1 MNILLLS
8 TGSVS
13 AYLSHKLAYQLK
25 EDGHEV
31 KHYMTKAA
39 GELMMYSKGSLS
51 TTSNTNVSFGQSF
64 YTGHFSSYYTLT
76 HEIADWHDK
85 AGHPVGHIDLVRW
98 ADVCVVCPADYN
110 IVGKMANGVADDFV
124 TSVLAAWMGCGKKLY
139 ICEAM
144 NSMMYQGPVY
154 QRNRT
159 YLDSLDFVR
168 FIEPT
173 VKNLACGGIGI
184 GGLADITT
192 VKNIVEGHVW
202 HQPIKQEDLLGKPVY
217 NGPAEIAK
225 GMFGKFI
232 CDDMLN
238 EFVRGKC
245 REKFR
250 DYIPRF
256 YEPGAFG
263 AIRKFDIHEGM
274 DIYTHDGAD
283 VYPVEEGVVTA
294 VYEFTGKN
302 ANCDWWNPT
311 WCIKVQGKSGVV
323 TYGELAKP
331 RDGIQVGKKV
341 YPCISIGHVTPVLKP
356 EKYRPDIRNHSVA
369 MLHLELRTETCHLDG
384 WKLDGQRDKKL
395 LDPTPYLKSK
405 DLITV

>member
-39 GELMMYSKGSLS
+39 GQMMALSKGSNS
-51 TTSNTNVSFGQSF
+51 KDAESQTF
-64 YTGHFSSYYTLT
+64 YTNHFSNYISIEREAL
-76 HEIADWHDK
+76 DWHDK
-85 AGHPVGHIDLVRW
+85 PSHPVKHIDIVRW
-98 ADVCVVCPADYN
+98 ADICVVCPADYN

-124 TSVLAAWMGCGKKLY
+124 SSILAAWMGCGKKLY

-144 NSMMYQGPVY
+144 NSMMYQGPIY
-154 QRNRT
+154 QKNRN

-192 VKNIVEGHVW
+192 IKNIVEGHVW
-202 HQPIKQEDLLGKPVY
+202 HQPIKQEDLLGKPTY

-245 REKFR
+245 KERFR

-263 AIRKFDIHEGM
+263 AIRKFDIHEGV
-274 DIYTHDGAD
+274 DIYTHDGAE

-294 VYEFTGKN
+294 VYEFTGKK
-302 ANCDWWNPT
+302 ADCPWWNPT

-323 TYGELAKP
+323 TYGELEKP

-341 YPCISIGHVTPVLKP
+341 YPCISIGYVTPVLKP

-384 WKLDGQRDKKL
+384 WQLEGQRDKRL

-405 DLITV
+405 DLIAT

>member
-39 GELMMYSKGSLS
+39 GQMMALSKGSNS
-51 TTSNTNVSFGQSF
+51 KNVENQTF
-64 YTGHFSSYYTLT
+64 YTSHFSNYISIEREAL
-76 HEIADWHDK
+76 DWHDK
-85 AGHPVGHIDLVRW
+85 PTHPVKHIDLVRW
-98 ADVCVVCPADYN
+98 ADICVVCPADYN

-124 TSVLAAWMGCGKKLY
+124 SSVLAAWMGCGKKLY
-139 ICEAM
+139 VCEAM

-154 QRNRT
+154 QKNRS

-192 VKNIVEGHVW
+192 IKNIIEGHVW
-202 HQPIKQEDLLGKPVY
+202 HQPIHQEDLLGAPTY
-217 NGPAEIAK
+217 NGPAELAK
-225 GMFGKFI
+225 AMFGKFVY
-232 CDDMLN
+232 DAN
-238 EFVRGKC
+238 SNVFVRGKC
-245 REKFR
+245 RESFR
-250 DYIPRF
+250 DYLPKF

-263 AIRKFDIHEGM
+263 AIRRFDVHEGV
-274 DIYTHDGAD
+274 DIYTYANAP
-283 VYPVEEGVVTA
+283 VYAVEDGVVTA
-294 VYEFTGKN
+294 TYVFTGKK
-302 ANCDWWNPT
+302 AKCEWWNET
-311 WCIKVQGKSGVV
+311 WCVKVEGKSGVI
-323 TYGELAKP
+323 TYGELSKP
-331 RDGIQVGKKV
+331 TIEVGEDV
-341 YPCISIGHVTPVLKP
+341 LGGVTIVGRVTPVLKP

-384 WKLDGQRDKKL
+384 WKLGGQRDRKL

-405 DLITV
+405 DII

>member
-39 GELMMYSKGSLS
+39 GQMMALSKGSNS
-51 TTSNTNVSFGQSF
+51 KNVENQTF
-64 YTGHFSSYYTLT
+64 YTSHFSNYISIEREAL
-76 HEIADWHDK
+76 DWHDK
-85 AGHPVGHIDLVRW
+85 PTHPVKHIDLVRW
-98 ADVCVVCPADYN
+98 ADICVVCPADYN

-124 TSVLAAWMGCGKKLY
+124 SSVLAAWMGCGKKLY
-139 ICEAM
+139 VCEAM

-154 QRNRT
+154 QKNRS
-159 YLDSLDFVR
+159 YLDSLDFIR

-192 VKNIVEGHVW
+192 IKNIIEGHVW
-202 HQPIKQEDLLGKPVY
+202 HQPIHQEDLLGAPTY
-217 NGPAEIAK
+217 NGPAELAK
-225 GMFGKFI
+225 AMFGKFVY
-232 CDDMLN
+232 DAN
-238 EFVRGKC
+238 SNVFVRGKC
-245 REKFR
+245 MESFR
-250 DYIPRF
+250 DYLPKF

-263 AIRKFDIHEGM
+263 AIRRFDIHEGV
-274 DIYTHDGAD
+274 DIYTYANAP
-283 VYPVEEGVVTA
+283 VYAVEDGVVTA
-294 VYEFTGKN
+294 TYVFTGKK
-302 ANCDWWNPT
+302 AKCEWWNET
-311 WCIKVQGKSGVV
+311 WCVKVEGKSGVI
-323 TYGELAKP
+323 TYGELSKP
-331 RDGIQVGKKV
+331 TIEVGENV
-341 YPCISIGHVTPVLKP
+341 LGGVTIVGRVTPVLRP

-369 MLHLELRTETCHLDG
+369 MLHIELRKETCHLDG
-384 WKLDGQRDKKL
+384 WKLEGERDKRL

-405 DLITV
+405 DLEAS

>member
-39 GELMMYSKGSLS
+39 GELMMHSKGSLS
-51 TTSNTNVSFGQSF
+51 TAADTNVSFCQSF
-64 YTGHFSSYYTLT
+64 YTGQFSAYYTLT

-85 AGHPVGHIDLVRW
+85 AGHPVHHIELVRW

-110 IVGKMANGVADDFV
+110 IVGKMTNGIADDFV
-124 TSVLAAWMGCGKKLY
+124 SSVLAAWMGCGKKLY
-139 ICEAM
+139 ICESM

-154 QRNRT
+154 QKNRA

-245 REKFR
+245 KEKFR
-250 DYIPRF
+250 DYLPKF

-263 AIRKFDIHEGM
+263 AIRKFDIHEGV
-274 DIYTHDGAD
+274 DIYTYDGAE
-283 VYPVEEGVVTA
+283 VHAVEDGVVTA
-294 VYEFTGKN
+294 IYEFTGKN

-311 WCIKVQGKSGVV
+311 WCIKVEGKSGIV

-331 RDGIQVGKKV
+331 DGRISVGAKV
-341 YPCISIGHVTPVLKP
+341 HPGDFIGFVTPVLKP
-356 EKYRPDIRNHSVA
+356 EKYRTDIRNHSVA
-369 MLHLELRTETCHLDG
+369 MLHLELRKETYRLDG
-384 WKLDGQRDKKL
+384 WKLDGERDKRL

-405 DLITV
+405 DLLSM

>member
-39 GELMMYSKGSLS
+39 GQMMALSKGSNS
-51 TTSNTNVSFGQSF
+51 KDAESQTF
-64 YTGHFSSYYTLT
+64 YTSHFSNYISIERETL
-76 HEIADWHDK
+76 DWHDK
-85 AGHPVGHIDLVRW
+85 PTHPIKHIDLVRW
-98 ADVCVVCPADYN
+98 ADICVVCPADYN
-110 IVGKMANGVADDFV
+110 IVGKMANGIADDFV
-124 TSVLAAWMGCGKKLY
+124 SSVLAAWMGCGKKLY

-144 NSMMYQGPVY
+144 NSMMYQGPIY
-154 QRNRT
+154 QKNRN
-159 YLDSLDFVR
+159 YLDSLDFTR

-192 VKNIVEGHVW
+192 IKNIVEGHVW
-202 HQPIKQEDLLGKPVY
+202 HQPIKQEDLLGAPTY
-217 NGPAEIAK
+217 HGQSENDK
-225 GMFGKFI
+225 GMFGKFVY
-232 CDDMLN
+232 DANSN

-245 REKFR
+245 RERFR

-263 AIRKFDIHEGM
+263 AIRKFDIHEGV
-274 DIYTHDGAD
+274 DIYTHDGAP
-283 VYPVEEGVVTA
+283 VYAVEDGVVTA
-294 VYEFTGKN
+294 VYEFTGKK

-311 WCIKVQGKSGVV
+311 WCVKVEGKSGVV
-323 TYGELAKP
+323 TYGELIEP
-331 RDGIQVGKKV
+331 MINVGAKV
-341 YPCISIGHVTPVLKP
+341 YAGGIIGHVTPVLKP

-384 WKLDGQRDKKL
+384 WQLEGQRDKRL
-395 LDPTPYLKSK
+395 LDPTPYLKNK
-405 DLITV
+405 DLILS

>member
-1 MNILLLS
+1 MNILILS

-39 GELMMYSKGSLS
+39 GQMMALSKGSNS
-51 TTSNTNVSFGQSF
+51 KNAENQTF
-64 YTGHFSSYYTLT
+64 YTNHFSNYISIEREAL
-76 HEIADWHDK
+76 DWHDLT
-85 AGHPVGHIDLVRW
+85 AHPVRHIDLVRW
-98 ADVCVVCPADYN
+98 ADICIVCPADYN
-110 IVGKMANGVADDFV
+110 IVGKMANGIADDFI
-124 TSVLAAWMGCGKKLY
+124 SSILAAWMGCGKKLY
-139 ICEAM
+139 TCEAM

-154 QRNRT
+154 QKNRS

-192 VKNIVEGHVW
+192 IKNIIEGHVW
-202 HQPIKQEDLLGKPVY
+202 HQPIKQEDLLGKPTY

-238 EFVRGKC
+238 QFVRGKC

-263 AIRKFDIHEGM
+263 AIRKFDIHEGV
-274 DIYTHDGAD
+274 DIYTHAD
-283 VYPVEEGVVTA
+283 APVYAVEDGVVTA
-294 VYEFTGKN
+294 TYVFTGKK
-302 ANCDWWNPT
+302 AECEWWNET
-311 WCIKVQGKSGVV
+311 WCIKVEGKSGVV
-323 TYGELAKP
+323 TYGELKKP
-331 RDGIQVGKKV
+331 RID
-341 YPCISIGHVTPVLKP
+341 ISIGTKVKAGDAIGQVTPVLKP

-369 MLHLELRTETCHLDG
+369 MLHIELRTETCHLDG
-384 WKLDGQRDKKL
+384 WKLNGERDKRL

-405 DLITV
+405 DLILH

>member
-25 EDGHEV
+25 GDGHEV

-39 GELMMYSKGSLS
+39 GQMMALSKGSNS
-51 TTSNTNVSFGQSF
+51 KNAESQTF
-64 YTGHFSSYYTLT
+64 YTSHFSNYISIEREALN
-76 HEIADWHDK
+76 WHDK
-85 AGHPVGHIDLVRW
+85 VGHPVQHIDLVRW
-98 ADVCVVCPADYN
+98 ADICVVCPADYN
-110 IVGKMANGVADDFV
+110 IVGKMANGIADDFV
-124 TSVLAAWMGCGKKLY
+124 SSILAAWMGCGKKLY
-139 ICEAM
+139 VCEAM

-154 QRNRT
+154 QKNRS

-192 VKNIVEGHVW
+192 IKNIIEGHVW
-202 HQPIKQEDLLGKPVY
+202 HQPIHQEDLLGAPTY
-217 NGPAEIAK
+217 NGPAELAK
-225 GMFGKFI
+225 AMFGKFVY
-232 CDDMLN
+232 DANSN

-245 REKFR
+245 RESFR
-250 DYIPRF
+250 DYLPKF

-263 AIRKFDIHEGM
+263 AIRRFDIHEGV
-274 DIYTHDGAD
+274 DIYTYANAPVYAVEDGI
-283 VYPVEEGVVTA
+283 VTA
-294 VYEFTGKN
+294 TYVFTGKK
-302 ANCDWWNPT
+302 AECEWWNET
-311 WCIKVQGKSGVV
+311 WCVKVEGKSGVI
-323 TYGELAKP
+323 TYGELSKP
-331 RDGIQVGKKV
+331 TIEVGEDV
-341 YPCISIGHVTPVLKP
+341 LGGVTIVGRVTPVLRP

-369 MLHLELRTETCHLDG
+369 MLHLELRKETCHLDG
-384 WKLDGQRDKKL
+384 WKLEGERDKRL

-405 DLITV
+405 DLEIA

>member
-31 KHYMTKAA
+31 KHYMTKVA
-39 GELMMYSKGSLS
+39 GQMMALSKGSNS
-51 TTSNTNVSFGQSF
+51 KDAESQTF
-64 YTGHFSSYYTLT
+64 YTDHFSNYISIEREAL
-76 HEIADWHDK
+76 DWHDK
-85 AGHPVGHIDLVRW
+85 PSHPVKHIDLVRW
-98 ADVCVVCPADYN
+98 ADICVVCPADYN
-110 IVGKMANGVADDFV
+110 IVGKMANGIADDFV
-124 TSVLAAWMGCGKKLY
+124 SSILAAWMGCGKKLY

-144 NSMMYQGPVY
+144 NSMMYQGPIY
-154 QRNRT
+154 QKNRN

-192 VKNIVEGHVW
+192 IKNIVEGHVW
-202 HQPIKQEDLLGKPVY
+202 RQPIRQEDLLGKPTY

-245 REKFR
+245 RESFR

-263 AIRKFDIHEGM
+263 AIRKFDIHEGV
-274 DIYTHDGAD
+274 DIYTHDGAE
-283 VYPVEEGVVTA
+283 VYPVETGVITA

-331 RDGIQVGKKV
+331 RDSMKVGKKV
-341 YPCISIGHVTPVLKP
+341 YPCLSIGHVTPVLKP

-384 WKLDGQRDKKL
+384 WQLEGQRDKRL

-405 DLITV
+405 DLIAT

>member
-13 AYLSHKLAYQLK
+13 AYLSHKLAVELK
-25 EDGHEV
+25 DDGHEV
-31 KHYMTKAA
+31 KHYMTKMA
-39 GELMMYSKGSLS
+39 GELMVLNKNCLS
-51 TTSNTNVSFGQSF
+51 TNAENPTFGSS
-64 YTGHFSSYYTLT
+64 HFSVYISVKREAL
-76 HEIADWHDK
+76 DWHDK
-85 AGHPVGHIDLVRW
+85 PSHPVKHIDLVHW
-98 ADVCVVCPADYN
+98 ADICVVCPADYN

-124 TSVLAAWMGCGKKLY
+124 SSVLAAWMGCGKKLY

-154 QRNRT
+154 QKNRT

-184 GGLADITT
+184 GGLADITII
-192 VKNIVEGHVW
+192 KNIVEGHVW
-202 HQPIKQEDLLGKPVY
+202 HQPIEQEDLLGKPTY

-238 EFVRGKC
+238 KFVRGKC
-245 REKFR
+245 KEKFR

-263 AIRKFDIHEGM
+263 AIRKFDIHEGV
-274 DIYTHDGAD
+274 DIYTHADAPVYAVEDGI
-283 VYPVEEGVVTA
+283 VTA

-302 ANCDWWNPT
+302 ANCGWWNPT
-311 WCIKVQGKSGVV
+311 WCVKVEGKSGVV
-323 TYGELAKP
+323 TYGELSKP
-331 RDGIQVGKKV
+331 TIEVGEGV
-341 YPCISIGHVTPVLKP
+341 IGGVTVVGRVTPVLKP
-356 EKYRPDIRNHSVA
+356 EKYRQDIRNHSVA

-384 WKLDGQRDKKL
+384 WQLEGQRDKRL

>member
-25 EDGHEV
+25 GDGHEV

-39 GELMMYSKGSLS
+39 GQMMALSKGSNS
-51 TTSNTNVSFGQSF
+51 KNAESQTF
-64 YTGHFSSYYTLT
+64 YTSHFSNYISIEREALN
-76 HEIADWHDK
+76 WHDK
-85 AGHPVGHIDLVRW
+85 TGHPVQHIDLVRW
-98 ADVCVVCPADYN
+98 ADICVVCPADYN
-110 IVGKMANGVADDFV
+110 IVGKMANGIADDFV
-124 TSVLAAWMGCGKKLY
+124 SSILAAWMGCGKKLY
-139 ICEAM
+139 VCEAM

-154 QRNRT
+154 QKNRS

-192 VKNIVEGHVW
+192 IKNIIEGHIW
-202 HQPIKQEDLLGKPVY
+202 HQPIHQEDLLGAPTY
-217 NGPAEIAK
+217 NGPAELAK
-225 GMFGKFI
+225 AMFGKFVY
-232 CDDMLN
+232 DANSN
-238 EFVRGKC
+238 EFIRGKC

-263 AIRKFDIHEGM
+263 AIRRFDIHEGV
-274 DIYTHDGAD
+274 DIYTYANAPVYAVEDGI
-283 VYPVEEGVVTA
+283 VTA
-294 VYEFTGKN
+294 TYVFTGKK
-302 ANCDWWNPT
+302 AECEWWNET
-311 WCIKVQGKSGVV
+311 WCVKVEGKSGVI
-323 TYGELAKP
+323 TYGELSKP
-331 RDGIQVGKKV
+331 TIEVGEDV
-341 YPCISIGHVTPVLKP
+341 LGGVTIVGRVTPVLRP

-369 MLHLELRTETCHLDG
+369 MLHLELRKETCHLDG
-384 WKLDGQRDKKL
+384 WKLEGERDKRL

-405 DLITV
+405 DLKIA

>member
-25 EDGHEV
+25 GDGHEV
-31 KHYMTKAA
+31 KHYMTKAS
-39 GELMMYSKGSLS
+39 GKMMALSKGSTLK
-51 TTSNTNVSFGQSF
+51 TPECQNF
-64 YTGHFSSYYTLT
+64 YTDHFSNYISIDREML
-76 HEIADWHDK
+76 DWHDL
-85 AGHPVGHIDLVRW
+85 AAHPVRHIDLVRW

-110 IVGKMANGVADDFV
+110 IIGKMANGIADDFV
-124 TSVLAAWMGCGKKLY
+124 SSVLAAWMGCGKKLY
-139 ICEAM
+139 VCEAM

-154 QRNRT
+154 QKNRS
-159 YLDSLDFVR
+159 YLDSLDFIR

-184 GGLADITT
+184 GGLADISTI
-192 VKNIVEGHVW
+192 KNIIEGHVW
-202 HQPIKQEDLLGKPVY
+202 HQPIHQEDLLGAPTY

-238 EFVRGKC
+238 QFIRGKC
-245 REKFR
+245 RESFR
-250 DYIPRF
+250 DYIPKF

-263 AIRKFDIHEGM
+263 AIRKFDIHEGV
-274 DIYTHDGAD
+274 DIYTYAD
-283 VYPVEEGVVTA
+283 APVYAVEDGVVTA
-294 VYEFTGKN
+294 TYVFTGKK
-302 ANCDWWNPT
+302 AECGWWNET
-311 WCIKVQGKSGVV
+311 WCIKVEGKSGIV
-323 TYGELAKP
+323 TYGELKKP
-331 RDGIQVGKKV
+331 RIDISVGTEVKAGDA
-341 YPCISIGHVTPVLKP
+341 IGQVTPVLKP

-369 MLHLELRTETCHLDG
+369 MLHLELRKETCHLDG
-384 WKLDGQRDKKL
+384 WKLEGDRDKRL

-405 DLITV
+405 DLVKA

>member
-39 GELMMYSKGSLS
+39 GQMMALSKGSNS
-51 TTSNTNVSFGQSF
+51 KNAESQTF
-64 YTGHFSSYYTLT
+64 YTSHFSNYISIEREALN
-76 HEIADWHDK
+76 WHDK
-85 AGHPVGHIDLVRW
+85 AGHPVQHIDLVRW
-98 ADVCVVCPADYN
+98 ADICIVCPADYN
-110 IVGKMANGVADDFV
+110 IVGKMANGIADDFV
-124 TSVLAAWMGCGKKLY
+124 SSILAAWMGCGKKLY
-139 ICEAM
+139 VCEAM

-154 QRNRT
+154 QKNRS

-168 FIEPT
+168 FIDPT

-192 VKNIVEGHVW
+192 IKNSIEGHIW
-202 HQPIKQEDLLGKPVY
+202 HQPIHQEDLLGAPTY
-217 NGPAEIAK
+217 NGPAELAK
-225 GMFGKFI
+225 AMFGKFVY
-232 CDDMLN
+232 DANSN
-238 EFVRGKC
+238 EFIRGKC

-263 AIRKFDIHEGM
+263 AIRRFDIHEGV
-274 DIYTHDGAD
+274 DIYTYANAPVYAVEDGI
-283 VYPVEEGVVTA
+283 VTA
-294 VYEFTGKN
+294 TYVFTGKK
-302 ANCDWWNPT
+302 AECEWWNET
-311 WCIKVQGKSGVV
+311 WCVKVEGKSGVI
-323 TYGELAKP
+323 TYGELSKP
-331 RDGIQVGKKV
+331 TIEVGEDV
-341 YPCISIGHVTPVLKP
+341 LGGVTIVGRVTPVLRP

-369 MLHLELRTETCHLDG
+369 MLHLELRKETCHLDG
-384 WKLDGQRDKKL
+384 WKLEGERDKRL

-405 DLITV
+405 DLKIA

>member
-39 GELMMYSKGSLS
+39 GQMMALSKGSNS
-51 TTSNTNVSFGQSF
+51 KNAESQTF
-64 YTGHFSSYYTLT
+64 YTDHFSNYISIDREML
-76 HEIADWHDK
+76 DWHDLTC
-85 AGHPVGHIDLVRW
+85 HPVKHIDLVRW
-98 ADVCVVCPADYN
+98 ADICVVCPADYN
-110 IVGKMANGVADDFV
+110 IVGKMANGIADDFV
-124 TSVLAAWMGCGKKLY
+124 SSILAAWMGCGKKLY
-139 ICEAM
+139 VCEAM

-154 QRNRT
+154 QKNRS

-192 VKNIVEGHVW
+192 IKNIIEGHIW
-202 HQPIKQEDLLGKPVY
+202 HQPIHQEDLLGAPTY
-217 NGPAEIAK
+217 NGPAELAK
-225 GMFGKFI
+225 AMFGKFVY
-232 CDDMLN
+232 DANSN
-238 EFVRGKC
+238 EFIRGKC

-263 AIRKFDIHEGM
+263 AIRRFDIHEGV
-274 DIYTHDGAD
+274 DIYTYANAPVYAVEDGI
-283 VYPVEEGVVTA
+283 VTA
-294 VYEFTGKN
+294 TYVFTGKK
-302 ANCDWWNPT
+302 AECEWWNET
-311 WCIKVQGKSGVV
+311 WCVKVEGKSGVI
-323 TYGELAKP
+323 TYGELSKP
-331 RDGIQVGKKV
+331 TIEVGEDV
-341 YPCISIGHVTPVLKP
+341 LGGVTIVGRVTPVLRP

-369 MLHLELRTETCHLDG
+369 MLHLELRKETCHLDG
-384 WKLDGQRDKKL
+384 WKLEGERDKRL

-405 DLITV
+405 DLKIA

>member
-13 AYLSHKLAYQLK
+13 AYLSHKLAYRLK

-39 GELMMYSKGSLS
+39 GQMMALSKGSNS
-51 TTSNTNVSFGQSF
+51 TDAESQTF
-64 YTGHFSSYYTLT
+64 YTDHFSNYISIDR
-76 HEIADWHDK
+76 EIFDWHDK
-85 AGHPVGHIDLVRW
+85 PTHPVQHIDLVRW
-98 ADVCVVCPADYN
+98 ADICVVCPADYN

-124 TSVLAAWMGCGKKLY
+124 SSVLAAWMGCGKKLY

-192 VKNIVEGHVW
+192 IKNIVEGHVW
-202 HQPIKQEDLLGKPVY
+202 RQPIEQEDLLGKPTY

-245 REKFR
+245 RESFR

-263 AIRKFDIHEGM
+263 AIRKFDIHEGV
-274 DIYTHDGAD
+274 DIYTHDEASA
-283 VYPVEEGVVTA
+283 YAVEDGVVTA
-294 VYEFTGKN
+294 VYVFTGKK
-302 ANCDWWNPT
+302 ADCDWWNET
-311 WCIKVQGKSGVV
+311 WCVKVEGKSGVV
-323 TYGELAKP
+323 TYGELAEP
-331 RDGIQVGKKV
+331 TIEVGENV
-341 YPCISIGHVTPVLKP
+341 IGGVTVIGHITPVLKP

-369 MLHLELRTETCHLDG
+369 MLHLELRKETCHLDG
-384 WKLDGQRDKKL
+384 WKLEGERDKRL

-405 DLITV
+405 DLVKA

>member
-39 GELMMYSKGSLS
+39 GQMMALSKGSNS
-51 TTSNTNVSFGQSF
+51 KNAESQTF
-64 YTGHFSSYYTLT
+64 YTDHFSNYISIDREML
-76 HEIADWHDK
+76 DWHDLS
-85 AGHPVGHIDLVRW
+85 GHPVKHIDLVRW

-110 IVGKMANGVADDFV
+110 IVGKMANGIADDFV
-124 TSVLAAWMGCGKKLY
+124 SSVLAAWMGCGKKLY
-139 ICEAM
+139 VCEAM

-154 QRNRT
+154 QKNRS

-184 GGLADITT
+184 GGLADIGT
-192 VKNIVEGHVW
+192 VKNIVEGHTW
-202 HQPIKQEDLLGKPVY
+202 FQPIAQADLLGAPTY
-217 NGPAEIAK
+217 HGPSEIAK
-225 GMFGKFI
+225 AMFGMFI
-232 CDDMLN
+232 YDANSN
-238 EFVRGKC
+238 EFMRGKC

-250 DYIPRF
+250 DYLPRF

-263 AIRKFDIHEGM
+263 AVRKFDIHEGV
-274 DIYTHDGAD
+274 DVYTHDSAD
-283 VYPVEEGVVTA
+283 VYAVEDGVVTA
-294 VYEFTGKN
+294 IYEFTGKK
-302 ANCDWWNPT
+302 ADCDWWNET
-311 WCIKVQGKSGVV
+311 WCIKVEGKSGVV
-323 TYGELAKP
+323 TYGELKQP
-331 RDGIQVGKKV
+331 SIVNVGDKV
-341 YPCISIGHVTPVLKP
+341 RAGKVIGHVTPVLRP

-369 MLHLELRTETCHLDG
+369 MLHVELRKETCHLDG
-384 WKLDGQRDKKL
+384 WKLDGERDKRL

-405 DLITV
+405 DIRR

>member
-25 EDGHEV
+25 GDGHEV

-39 GELMMYSKGSLS
+39 GQMMALSKGSNS
-51 TTSNTNVSFGQSF
+51 KNVESQTF
-64 YTGHFSSYYTLT
+64 YTSHFSNYISIEREALN
-76 HEIADWHDK
+76 WHDK
-85 AGHPVGHIDLVRW
+85 AGHPVQHIDLVRW
-98 ADVCVVCPADYN
+98 ADICVVCPADYN
-110 IVGKMANGVADDFV
+110 IVGKMANGIADDFIS
-124 TSVLAAWMGCGKKLY
+124 SVLAAWMGCCKKLY

-154 QRNRT
+154 QKNRS

-192 VKNIVEGHVW
+192 IKNIIEGHVW
-202 HQPIKQEDLLGKPVY
+202 HQPIHQEDLLGAPTY
-217 NGPAEIAK
+217 NGPAELAK
-225 GMFGKFI
+225 AMFGKFVY
-232 CDDMLN
+232 DANSN

-245 REKFR
+245 RESFR
-250 DYIPRF
+250 DYLPKF

-263 AIRKFDIHEGM
+263 AIRRFDIHEGV
-274 DIYTHDGAD
+274 DIYTYANAPI
-283 VYPVEEGVVTA
+283 YAVEDGVVTA
-294 VYEFTGKN
+294 TYVFTGKK
-302 ANCDWWNPT
+302 AECEWWNET
-311 WCIKVQGKSGVV
+311 WCVKVEGKSGVI
-323 TYGELAKP
+323 TYGELSKP
-331 RDGIQVGKKV
+331 TIEVGEDV
-341 YPCISIGHVTPVLKP
+341 LGGVTIVGRVTPVLRP

-369 MLHLELRTETCHLDG
+369 MLHLELRKETCHLDG
-384 WKLDGQRDKKL
+384 WKLEGERDKRL

-405 DLITV
+405 DLEIA

>member
-13 AYLSHKLAYQLK
+13 TYLSHKLAYQLK

-39 GELMMYSKGSLS
+39 GELMMHSKGSLS
-51 TTSNTNVSFGQSF
+51 TVADTNVSFSQSF
-64 YTGHFSSYYTLT
+64 YTGQFSAYYTLT

-85 AGHPVGHIDLVRW
+85 AGHPVRHIDLVRW
-98 ADVCVVCPADYN
+98 ADICVVCPADYN
-110 IVGKMANGVADDFV
+110 IIGKMANGVADDFV
-124 TSVLAAWMGCGKKLY
+124 SSVLAAWMGCGKKLY
-139 ICEAM
+139 VCEAM

-154 QRNRT
+154 QKNRS

-192 VKNIVEGHVW
+192 IKNIVEGHVW
-202 HQPIKQEDLLGKPVY
+202 HQPIHQEDLLGAPTY
-217 NGPAEIAK
+217 NGPAELAK
-225 GMFGKFI
+225 AMFGKFVYDAN
-232 CDDMLN
+232 CN

-250 DYIPRF
+250 DYLPKF

-263 AIRKFDIHEGM
+263 AIRKFDIHEGV

-283 VYPVEEGVVTA
+283 VHAVEDGVVTA
-294 VYEFTGKN
+294 VYVFTGKK
-302 ANCDWWNPT
+302 ADCDWWNET
-311 WCIKVQGKSGVV
+311 WCIKVEGKSGVV
-323 TYGELAKP
+323 TYGELAEPMINVGAKVYV
-331 RDGIQVGKKV
+331 DGI
-341 YPCISIGHVTPVLKP
+341 IGHVTPVLKP

-369 MLHLELRTETCHLDG
+369 MLHLELRKETCHLDG
-384 WKLDGQRDKKL
+384 WKLDGDRDKRL

-405 DLITV
+405 DLLLA

>member
-1 MNILLLS
+1 MKILILT

-13 AYLSHKLAYQLK
+13 AYLSHKLAVALK

-31 KHYMTKAA
+31 KHYMTKTA
-39 GELMMYSKGSLS
+39 GELMMHSKGSLS
-51 TTSNTNVSFGQSF
+51 TAADTNVSFCQSF
-64 YTGHFSSYYTLT
+64 YTGQFSAYYTLT

-85 AGHPVGHIDLVRW
+85 AGHPIRHIDLVHW
-98 ADVCVVCPADYN
+98 ADICVVCPADYN
-110 IVGKMANGVADDFV
+110 IIGKIANGIADDFV
-124 TSVLAAWMGCGKKLY
+124 SSVLAAWMGCGKKLY

-154 QRNRT
+154 QKNRA
-159 YLDSLDFVR
+159 YLDSLDFTR

-192 VKNIVEGHVW
+192 IKNIVEGHVW

-245 REKFR
+245 RESFR

-263 AIRKFDIHEGM
+263 AIRKFDIHEGV
-274 DIYTHDGAD
+274 DIYTHDGAE
-283 VYPVEEGVVTA
+283 VHAVEDGVVTA
-294 VYEFTGKN
+294 IYEFTGKN

-311 WCIKVQGKSGVV
+311 WCIKVEGKSGVV

-331 RDGIQVGKKV
+331 EGR
-341 YPCISIGHVTPVLKP
+341 ISIGTKVHSGDLIGFVTPVLKP

-369 MLHLELRTETCHLDG
+369 MLHLELRKETCHLDG
-384 WKLDGQRDKKL
+384 WKLEGERDKRL

-405 DLITV
+405 DLLST

>member
-25 EDGHEV
+25 GDGHEV

-39 GELMMYSKGSLS
+39 GKMMALSKGSTLK
-51 TTSNTNVSFGQSF
+51 TPECQNF
-64 YTGHFSSYYTLT
+64 YTDHFSNYISIDREML
-76 HEIADWHDK
+76 DWHDL
-85 AGHPVGHIDLVRW
+85 ASHPVRHIDLVRW
-98 ADVCVVCPADYN
+98 ADICVVCPADYN
-110 IVGKMANGVADDFV
+110 IVGKMANGIADDFV
-124 TSVLAAWMGCGKKLY
+124 SSILAAWMGCGKKLY

-144 NSMMYQGPVY
+144 NSMMYQGPIY
-154 QRNRT
+154 QKNRN
-159 YLDSLDFVR
+159 YLDSLDFIR

-192 VKNIVEGHVW
+192 IKNIVEGYVW
-202 HQPIKQEDLLGKPVY
+202 HQPIAYCDLLGAPTYHGQSEKD
-217 NGPAEIAK
+217 K
-225 GMFGKFI
+225 GMFGKFVY
-232 CDDMLN
+232 DANSN

-245 REKFR
+245 KEKFR

-263 AIRKFDIHEGM
+263 AIRKFDIHEGV
-274 DIYTHDGAD
+274 DIYTHDGAE
-283 VYPVEEGVVTA
+283 VHAVEDGVVTA
-294 VYEFTGKN
+294 IYEFTGKK
-302 ANCDWWNPT
+302 ADCPWWNPT
-311 WCIKVQGKSGVV
+311 WCIKVEGKSGVV
-323 TYGELAKP
+323 TYGELAEP
-331 RDGIQVGKKV
+331 YGRICVGKKV
-341 YPCISIGHVTPVLKP
+341 YAGDFIGFVTPVLKP

-384 WKLDGQRDKKL
+384 WQLEGQRDKRL

-405 DLITV
+405 DLRTV

>member
-39 GELMMYSKGSLS
+39 GQMMALSKGSNS
-51 TTSNTNVSFGQSF
+51 KNAESQTF
-64 YTGHFSSYYTLT
+64 YTSHFSNYISIEREALN
-76 HEIADWHDK
+76 WHDK
-85 AGHPVGHIDLVRW
+85 AGHPVQHIDLVRW
-98 ADVCVVCPADYN
+98 ADICIVCPADYN
-110 IVGKMANGVADDFV
+110 IVGKMANGIADDFV
-124 TSVLAAWMGCGKKLY
+124 SSILAAWMGCGKKLY
-139 ICEAM
+139 VCEAM

-154 QRNRT
+154 QKNRS

-192 VKNIVEGHVW
+192 IKNIIEGHIW
-202 HQPIKQEDLLGKPVY
+202 HQPIHQEDLLGAPTY
-217 NGPAEIAK
+217 NGPAELAK
-225 GMFGKFI
+225 AMFGKFVY
-232 CDDMLN
+232 DANSN
-238 EFVRGKC
+238 EFIRGKC

-263 AIRKFDIHEGM
+263 AIRRFDIHEGV
-274 DIYTHDGAD
+274 DIYTYANAPVYAVEDGI
-283 VYPVEEGVVTA
+283 VTA
-294 VYEFTGKN
+294 TYVFTGKK
-302 ANCDWWNPT
+302 AECEWWNET
-311 WCIKVQGKSGVV
+311 WCVKVEGKSGVI
-323 TYGELAKP
+323 TYGELSKP
-331 RDGIQVGKKV
+331 TIEVGEDV
-341 YPCISIGHVTPVLKP
+341 LGGVTIVGRVTPVLRP

-369 MLHLELRTETCHLDG
+369 MLHLELRKETCHLDG
-384 WKLDGQRDKKL
+384 WKLEGERDKRL

-405 DLITV
+405 DLKIA

>member
-1 MNILLLS
+1 
-8 TGSVS
+8 
-13 AYLSHKLAYQLK
+13 
-25 EDGHEV
+25 
-31 KHYMTKAA
+31 MTKAA
-39 GELMMYSKGSLS
+39 GQMMALSKGSNS
-51 TTSNTNVSFGQSF
+51 KDAESQTF
-64 YTGHFSSYYTLT
+64 YTSHFSNYISIEREAL
-76 HEIADWHDK
+76 DWHDK
-85 AGHPVGHIDLVRW
+85 PSHPVKHIDLVHW
-98 ADVCVVCPADYN
+98 ADICVVCPADYN
-110 IVGKMANGVADDFV
+110 IVGKMANGIADDFV
-124 TSVLAAWMGCGKKLY
+124 SSILAAWMGCGKKLY

-144 NSMMYQGPVY
+144 NSMMYQGPIC
-154 QRNRT
+154 QKNRN

-192 VKNIVEGHVW
+192 IKNIVEGHFW
-202 HQPIKQEDLLGKPVY
+202 YQPIRQEDLLGMPTY
-217 NGPAEIAK
+217 HGQTENGK
-225 GMFGKFI
+225 GMFGKFVY
-232 CDDMLN
+232 DANSN

-263 AIRKFDIHEGM
+263 AIRKFDIHEGV
-274 DIYTHDGAD
+274 DIYTHAD
-283 VYPVEEGVVTA
+283 APVYAVEDGVVTA

-302 ANCDWWNPT
+302 ANCSWWNPT
-311 WCIKVQGKSGVV
+311 WCVKVEGKSGVV
-323 TYGELAKP
+323 TYGELSKP
-331 RDGIQVGKKV
+331 ITEVGENV
-341 YPCISIGHVTPVLKP
+341 IGGVTVVGHVTPVLKP

-384 WKLDGQRDKKL
+384 WQLEGQRDKRL

-405 DLITV
+405 DLIRE

>member
-39 GELMMYSKGSLS
+39 GKMMALSKGSNS
-51 TTSNTNVSFGQSF
+51 KDAESQTF
-64 YTGHFSSYYTLT
+64 YTNHFSNYISIEREAL
-76 HEIADWHDK
+76 DWHDK
-85 AGHPVGHIDLVRW
+85 PSHPVKHIDLVRW
-98 ADVCVVCPADYN
+98 ADICVVCPADYN

-124 TSVLAAWMGCGKKLY
+124 SSILAAWMGCGKKLY

-144 NSMMYQGPVY
+144 NSMMYQGPIY
-154 QRNRT
+154 QKNRN

-192 VKNIVEGHVW
+192 IKNIVEGHVW
-202 HQPIKQEDLLGKPVY
+202 NQPIANSDLLGKPIY

-238 EFVRGKC
+238 QFVRGKC

-263 AIRKFDIHEGM
+263 AIRKFDIHEGV
-274 DIYTHDGAD
+274 DIYTHDG
-283 VYPVEEGVVTA
+283 VERDLVR
-294 VYEFTGKN
+294 
-302 ANCDWWNPT
+302 
-311 WCIKVQGKSGVV
+311 QGGGQVWRGDIWGDCKAHMGESWRPNSCRRHGWSG
-323 TYGELAKP
+323 
-331 RDGIQVGKKV
+331 
-341 YPCISIGHVTPVLKP
+341 YPCPQAREVQT
-356 EKYRPDIRNHSVA
+356 
-369 MLHLELRTETCHLDG
+369 
-384 WKLDGQRDKKL
+384 
-395 LDPTPYLKSK
+395 
-405 DLITV
+405 

>member
-25 EDGHEV
+25 GDGHEV

-51 TTSNTNVSFGQSF
+51 TTDNTDVSFCQSF
-64 YTGHFSSYYTLT
+64 YTGQFSAYYTLT

-85 AGHPVGHIDLVRW
+85 AGHPVQHIDLVRW
-98 ADVCVVCPADYN
+98 ADICVVCPADYN
-110 IVGKMANGVADDFV
+110 IVGKMANGIADDFV
-124 TSVLAAWMGCGKKLY
+124 SSVLAAWMGCGKKLY

-154 QRNRT
+154 QRNRS

-192 VKNIVEGHVW
+192 IKNIMEGHVW
-202 HQPIKQEDLLGKPVY
+202 QQPIRQEDLLGAPTYHGKSE
-217 NGPAEIAK
+217 NDR
-225 GMFGKFI
+225 GMFGKFVY
-232 CDDMLN
+232 DANSN
-238 EFVRGKC
+238 EFIRGKC

-263 AIRKFDIHEGM
+263 AIRKFDIHEGV
-274 DIYTHDGAD
+274 DIYTHAD
-283 VYPVEEGVVTA
+283 APVYAVEDGVVTA

-302 ANCDWWNPT
+302 ANCSWWNPT
-311 WCIKVQGKSGVV
+311 WCVKVEGKSGVV
-323 TYGELAKP
+323 TYGELSKP
-331 RDGIQVGKKV
+331 TIEVGEGV
-341 YPCISIGHVTPVLKP
+341 LGGVTVVGHVTPVLRP

-384 WKLDGQRDKKL
+384 WQLDGNRDKRL

-405 DLITV
+405 DIIMA

>member
-39 GELMMYSKGSLS
+39 GQMMALSKGSNS
-51 TTSNTNVSFGQSF
+51 KNAESQTF
-64 YTGHFSSYYTLT
+64 YTSHFSNYISIEREALN
-76 HEIADWHDK
+76 WHDK
-85 AGHPVGHIDLVRW
+85 AGHPVQHIDLVRW
-98 ADVCVVCPADYN
+98 ADICIVCPADYN
-110 IVGKMANGVADDFV
+110 IVGKMANGIADDFV
-124 TSVLAAWMGCGKKLY
+124 SSILAAWMGCGKKLY
-139 ICEAM
+139 VCEAM

-154 QRNRT
+154 QKNRS

-192 VKNIVEGHVW
+192 IKNIIEGHIW
-202 HQPIKQEDLLGKPVY
+202 HQPIHQEDLLGAPTY
-217 NGPAEIAK
+217 NGPAELAK
-225 GMFGKFI
+225 AMFGKFVY
-232 CDDMLN
+232 DAN
-238 EFVRGKC
+238 SNVFVRGKC
-245 REKFR
+245 RESFR
-250 DYIPRF
+250 DYLPKF

-263 AIRKFDIHEGM
+263 AIRRFDIHEGV
-274 DIYTHDGAD
+274 DIYTYANAP
-283 VYPVEEGVVTA
+283 VYAVEDGVVTA
-294 VYEFTGKN
+294 TYVFTGKK
-302 ANCDWWNPT
+302 AKCEWWNET
-311 WCIKVQGKSGVV
+311 WCVKVEGKSGVI
-323 TYGELAKP
+323 TYGELSKP
-331 RDGIQVGKKV
+331 TIEVGEDV
-341 YPCISIGHVTPVLKP
+341 LGGVTIVGRVTPVLKP

-384 WKLDGQRDKKL
+384 WKLSGQRDRKL

-405 DLITV
+405 DII

>member
-25 EDGHEV
+25 GDGHEV
-31 KHYMTKAA
+31 RHYMTKAA
-39 GELMMYSKGSLS
+39 GELMMHSKGSLS
-51 TTSNTNVSFGQSF
+51 TAADVNVSFCQSF
-64 YTGHFSSYYTLT
+64 YTGQFSAYYTLA

-85 AGHPVGHIDLVRW
+85 AGHPVKHIDLVRW
-98 ADVCVVCPADYN
+98 ADICVVCPADYN
-110 IVGKMANGVADDFV
+110 IVGKTANGIADDFV
-124 TSVLAAWMGCGKKLY
+124 SSVLAAWMGCGKKLY
-139 ICEAM
+139 ICESM

-154 QRNRT
+154 QKNRT

-184 GGLADITT
+184 GGLADVGTI
-192 VKNIVEGHVW
+192 KNIVEGHAW
-202 HQPIKQEDLLGKPVY
+202 KQPIKQEDLLGKPVY

-263 AIRKFDIHEGM
+263 AIRKFDIHEGV
-274 DIYTHDGAD
+274 DIYTHDGAE
-283 VYPVEEGVVTA
+283 VYPVEEGTVTA
-294 VYEFTGKN
+294 IYEFTGKK

-311 WCIKVQGKSGVV
+311 WCVKVEGKSGVV

-331 RDGIQVGKKV
+331 RDSMKVGKKV
-341 YPCISIGHVTPVLKP
+341 YTCLPIGHVTPVLKP

-369 MLHLELRTETCHLDG
+369 MLHLELRTETYNLDG
-384 WKLDGQRDKKL
+384 WQLDGQKDKRL

-405 DLITV
+405 DIRP

>member
-39 GELMMYSKGSLS
+39 GQMMALSKGSNS
-51 TTSNTNVSFGQSF
+51 TNVESQTFC
-64 YTGHFSSYYTLT
+64 TGHFSNYISIEREAL
-76 HEIADWHDK
+76 DWHDK
-85 AGHPVGHIDLVRW
+85 AGHPVQHIDLVRW
-98 ADVCVVCPADYN
+98 ADICVVCPADYN
-110 IVGKMANGVADDFV
+110 IVGKIANGIADDFV
-124 TSVLAAWMGCGKKLY
+124 SSVLAAWMGCGKKLY
-139 ICEAM
+139 VCEAM

-154 QRNRT
+154 QKNRS
-159 YLDSLDFVR
+159 YLDSLDFIR
-168 FIEPT
+168 FIEST

-184 GGLADITT
+184 GGLADIITI
-192 VKNIVEGHVW
+192 KNIVEGHVW
-202 HQPIKQEDLLGKPVY
+202 YQPIAQADLLGAPTY
-217 NGPAEIAK
+217 NGPSEIAK
-225 GMFGKFI
+225 AMFGKFVY
-232 CDDMLN
+232 DVNNN

-263 AIRKFDIHEGM
+263 AIRKFDIHEGV
-274 DIYTHDGAD
+274 DIYTRDDAEVHA
-283 VYPVEEGVVTA
+283 VEDGVVTA
-294 VYEFTGKN
+294 IYKFTGKD
-302 ANCDWWNPT
+302 ANCGWWNET
-311 WCIKVQGKSGVV
+311 WCIKVEGKSGVV
-323 TYGELAKP
+323 TYGELAEP
-331 RDGIQVGKKV
+331 MINVGIKV
-341 YPCISIGHVTPVLKP
+341 YAGGIIGRVTPVLKP

-384 WKLDGQRDKKL
+384 WKLGGQRDRKL

-405 DLITV
+405 DIIHMV